1 MKTGFKDLDKT
12 IKIDKPQ
19 VILITSTDEIENV
32 FALNLVKNI
41 AIDENIKTA
50 LFTDLDLENVEE
62 EFKIY
67 TKDILTSI
75 CSTID
80 ISKIVDTRY
89 LKNILSKEELEIAK
103 TKGRAE
109 VLFDEDN
116 GQKLYITKGILNNE
130 EEKRVKESY
139 KKINNAPLYIN
150 TVAGITINEFKE
162 KCRKSKLEKDI
173 QLIIINTSIINDT
186 KLNILKTLN
195 KLAKELEVT
204 IIVTAP
210 TIEIKNNNI
219 LLKQELKELVEIM
232 NIADITI
239 YLKLGNDEEKG
250 IAHCLLDTKEMKN
263 VIDLIYL
270 TEYNKF
276 NDLIVRY

>member
-19 VILITSTDEIENV
+19 IILITSTDEIENV

-75 CSTID
+75 CSTVDINKIID
-80 ISKIVDTRY
+80 IRY
-89 LKNILSKEELEIAK
+89 LKTILTKDELEIARIQGK
-103 TKGRAE
+103 AE

-116 GQKLYITKGILNNE
+116 GQKLYITKEILNNE

-150 TVAGITINEFKE
+150 TVEGITINEFKE
-162 KCRKSKLEKDI
+162 KCRDLKLEKGI
-173 QLIIINTSIINDT
+173 QLIVTSTATISDT
-186 KLNILKTLN
+186 KVNILKTINELV
-195 KLAKELEVT
+195 KELEVT

-210 TIEIKNNNI
+210 TIENNNI
-219 LLKQELKELVEIM
+219 PLKQELKELVELM
-232 NIADITI
+232 NITDITI
-239 YLKLGNDEEKG
+239 YLKLGNEEEKG
-250 IAHCLLDTKEMKN
+250 IVHCIVDTKKN
-263 VIDLIYL
+263 RNIVDMVYL
-270 TEYNKF
+270 KEYNKF
-276 NDLIVRY
+276 EDLIRKY

>member
-12 IKIDKPQ
+12 IKLDKPQ
-19 VILITSTDEIENV
+19 IILITSTDEIENV

-75 CSTID
+75 CSTVDINKIID
-80 ISKIVDTRY
+80 SRY
-89 LKNILSKEELEIAK
+89 LKTTLTKDELEITRIQGK
-103 TKGRAE
+103 AE

-116 GQKLYITKGILNNE
+116 GQKLYITKEILNNE
-130 EEKRVKESY
+130 EEKRVNESY
-139 KKINNAPLYIN
+139 KKINNVPLYIN

-162 KCRKSKLEKDI
+162 KCRKYKSEKDI
-173 QLIIINTSIINDT
+173 QLIVINTATINDT
-186 KLNILKTLN
+186 KVNILKTIN
-195 KLAKELEVT
+195 ELAKELEVT
-204 IIVTAP
+204 IIVTAS
-210 TIEIKNNNI
+210 TIENNNI
-219 LLKQELKELVEIM
+219 PLKQELKELVEIM

-239 YLKLGNDEEKG
+239 YLKLGNEEEKG
-250 IAHCLLDTKEMKN
+250 IVHCIIDTKENRNIVDM
-263 VIDLIYL
+263 IYF
-270 TEYNKF
+270 TKYNKF
-276 NDLIVRY
+276 EDLIRKY

>member
-12 IKIDKPQ
+12 IKLDKPQ

-50 LFTDLDLENVEE
+50 LFTDLDLENVKE

-75 CSTID
+75 CSTVDINKIID
-80 ISKIVDTRY
+80 SRY
-89 LKNILSKEELEIAK
+89 IKTILTKEELETAK
-103 TKGRAE
+103 TKGKAE
-109 VLFDEDN
+109 VLFDETE
-116 GQKLYITKGILNNE
+116 GQKLYITKEILNNE

-162 KCRKSKLEKDI
+162 KCRKFKLEKDI
-173 QLIIINTSIINDT
+173 QLIVINTATINDT
-186 KLNILKTLN
+186 KVNILKTIN
-195 KLAKELEVT
+195 ELAKELEVT

-210 TIEIKNNNI
+210 TIENNNI
-219 LLKQELKELVEIM
+219 PLKQELKELVEIM

-239 YLKLGNDEEKG
+239 YLKLGNEEEKG
-250 IAHCLLDTKEMKN
+250 IVHCIIDTKEN
-263 VIDLIYL
+263 RNIVDLLYL

-276 NDLIVRY
+276 VELIRKY